1 MMLSHLTVGH
11 LLVMIALCIPLR
23 CYHFSIWSL
32 VVLDALDAY
41 ELLYIALLTR
51 QCIDILALLRCLL
64 SISKN
69 SSLEL
74 LVYEVTVDGWGL
86 VWLVLVVMWVA
97 MMLVE

>member
-1 MMLSHLTVGH
+1 MILLPIGADYRLLNSIGQGWLSCWKLMMLGHLTVGH

-51 QCIDILALLRCLL
+51 QCIYILAL
-64 SISKN
+64 
-69 SSLEL
+69 
-74 LVYEVTVDGWGL
+74 
-86 VWLVLVVMWVA
+86 
-97 MMLVE
+97 

>member
-1 MMLSHLTVGH
+1 
-11 LLVMIALCIPLR
+11 
-23 CYHFSIWSL
+23 
-32 VVLDALDAY
+32 
-41 ELLYIALLTR
+41 
-51 QCIDILALLRCLL
+51 LALLRCLL

-86 VWLVLVVMWVA
+86 VWLVLVVMRVV